1 MASGLSLANKCQLL
15 FGAAIVVLLAGVLA
29 VPWFRSSSL
38 VESAQRE
45 IARKM
50 ADTQDSSTNEVRS
63 LSVEQAR
70 DSADPFI
77 TRALAGFED
86 DAQREEFIEQ
96 SAAVSGDR
104 PDIFYARAV
113 RGGEG
118 KLTGLVYV
126 SWKGEFGA
134 GQLLTSR
141 IFIVGAGICAGLVAI
156 LVFYLIL
163 TKLILSP
170 VRELRETTELVEQ
183 GDFNARS
190 DISTGDD
197 FEQLSSALNRML
209 DEITRSQARLTT
221 MNENLDL
228 KVAELAEA
236 NIGLH
241 ESNRLKSEFLAN
253 ISHELK
259 TPLNSII
266 GFAELLEEIAQESGN
281 PQEKQLR
288 YLHNIVSSGRN
299 LLDMINELLQMAKIE
314 AGRVEVVVEPTS
326 VADLLEGLCAIMRP
340 QAEQKELE
348 IQVRIPDGL
357 KSVQTDAGKLQQILF
372 NFLSNAI
379 RFSPEGGTIVISSN
393 RVSRQEGVPGVR
405 ISITDEGPGVPYDMQ
420 DVIFEKF
427 RQVDASHTRAHAG
440 TGLGL
445 AICRDLAT
453 LLGADVSLVSEPGH
467 GATFSVEIPLV
478 WQNED
483 LQPLMDQG
491 RV

>member
-1 MASGLSLANKCQLL
+1 MANGLSLANKCQLL
-15 FGAAIVVLLAGVLA
+15 FGVAIVVLLAGVLA
-29 VPWFRSSSL
+29 VPWFRSGDL
-38 VESAQRE
+38 VASAQLE

-50 ADTQDSSTNEVRS
+50 ADTLGDGAQSVRE
-63 LSVEQAR
+63 LSIPEASRTGDPFLEKAVLSFL
-70 DSADPFI
+70 DSAD
-77 TRALAGFED
+77 RQELLERKAEV
-86 DAQREEFIEQ
+86 REEGARIL
-96 SAAVSGDR
+96 
-104 PDIFYARAV
+104 YARAV
-113 RGGEG
+113 REDGR
-118 KLTGLVYV
+118 LTGIIFVT
-126 SWKGEFGA
+126 WTGEFGA

-141 IFIVGAGICAGLVAI
+141 VFIVGAGIGAGLVAI

-183 GDFNARS
+183 GDIDARS
-190 DISTGDD
+190 KIRTGDD
-197 FEQLSSALNRML
+197 FEQLSNALNRML
-209 DEITRSQARLTT
+209 DEVGRSQSRLTS

-266 GFAELLEEIAQESGN
+266 GFAELLEEVAEADGN
-281 PQEKQLR
+281 DHEKRLR
-288 YLHNIVSSGRN
+288 YLGNIVLSGKH

-314 AGRVEVVVEPTS
+314 AGRVEIAVEPTS
-326 VADLLEGLCAIMRP
+326 IADLLEGLRAIMRP
-340 QAEQKELE
+340 QAERKQLDL
-348 IQVRIPDGL
+348 QVRVPDGL
-357 KSVQTDAGKLQQILF
+357 NSVETDPGKLQQILF
-372 NFLSNAI
+372 NFLSNAV
-379 RFSPEGGTIVISSN
+379 RFSPEQGTIVISTN
-393 RVSRQEGVPGVR
+393 RVSRQEGADGVR

-427 RQVDASHTRAHAG
+427 RQVDSSHTRVHSG

-445 AICRDLAT
+445 AICRELAT
-453 LLGADVSLVSEPGH
+453 MLGATVSLVSEPGQ
-467 GATFSVEIPLV
+467 GATFSVEIPSR

-483 LQPLMDQG
+483 LQPLMDPV
-491 RV
+491 RR